1 MGIYLEQKYNLP
13 KITKTM
19 DEIAE
24 YLKKNEKQLNTI
36 EYCIHYEH
44 YYKTLYTLI
53 LIIIIMVLNPGR

>member
-36 EYCIHYEH
+36 DYCIH
-44 YYKTLYTLI
+44 YYKTLYT